1 MPPADEQ
8 VAQGG
13 APPPAPP
20 GQVWDDWPPS
30 TSPLLTESSSR
41 ENASWSLRGR
51 RAVVLGTGQSG
62 VQEIRVCPLVIAGGV
77 RLEVNGRPP
86 GLVSLKV
93 SPDEIVRVLEA
104 GAVQLTERITTA
116 LDHPLIFWSIVA
128 DTPVPIRLTWV
139 TDLPGNE
146 PSGAPLGQMIGEE
159 GSTEDTHIRVGREDA
174 EPRFQVLPVAG
185 VAAITGP
192 VTAPAGNDALAF
204 EVRSDRLLRAVLA
217 AGADTAELERALD
230 ALRRRRLR
238 AFRQD
243 RILHARR
250 IEDRL
255 VSLVSPD
262 PELDRAFGW
271 AKVNLEAML
280 EARPHLGR
288 QVAGDAIGVACAT
301 LAIGD
306 RDIAR
311 DVLRPLRLGENGADR
326 APLLRLADYYARWT
340 GEPVPRVTAARGGI
354 EASDTVFELTGSRGD
369 PAALVLGV
377 IEGLWGIRPDAP
389 RGAVRVR
396 PSLPAGWPEMA
407 LRRLRVGPTT
417 LDLRV
422 RRRPGRTVV
431 MVRRTGGP
439 PIRLTVGLRGRTA
452 TGPVMIDQTEV
463 GGQEVSFTPD
473 DSHEVDF
480 HDE

>member
-1 MPPADEQ
+1 MSAHEE
-8 VAQGG
+8 VALGG
-13 APPPAPP
+13 VPPPAPP
-20 GQVWDDWPPS
+20 SQVWDDWPPS
-30 TSPLLTESSSR
+30 TSPLLTESSGR

-51 RAVVLGTGQSG
+51 RAVVCGTGRSG
-62 VQEIRVCPLVIAGGV
+62 VQEIQVRPLTIAGGV
-77 RLEVNGRPP
+77 HLEVNGRPP

-128 DTPVPIRLTWV
+128 DAPVPIRLAWV
-139 TDLPGNE
+139 TDLPGDE
-146 PSGAPLGQMIGEE
+146 HSSARLAPVIGEE
-159 GSTEDTHIRVGREDA
+159 GGPADGHIRVGREDS

-185 VAAITGP
+185 VAAITGR
-192 VTAPAGNDALAF
+192 VTDAAGNDALAF
-204 EVRSDRLLRAVLA
+204 EVRSDRLLRVVLA
-217 AGADTAELERALD
+217 AGADTTELERVLD
-230 ALRRRRLR
+230 ALRRRKLR

-262 PELDRAFGW
+262 PDLDRAFGW
-271 AKVNLEAML
+271 AKVHLEAML
-280 EARPHLGR
+280 EARPHMGR
-288 QVAGDAIGVACAT
+288 QVAGDAISVARAT

-311 DVLRPLRLGENGADR
+311 DALRPLRLGEPGADR
-326 APLLRLADYYARWT
+326 TPLLHLADWYARWT
-340 GEPVPRVTAARGGI
+340 GEPAPGPAAGRGGS
-354 EASDTVFELTGSRGD
+354 EDADAAFELAGSRED

-377 IEGLWGIRPDAP
+377 VEGLWGIRPDAP
-389 RGAVRVR
+389 QCAARIR
-396 PSLPAGWPEMA
+396 PVLPPGWTEMA

-431 MVRRTGGP
+431 TVRRTGGP
-439 PIRLTVGLRGRTA
+439 PIRVTVGLRGRTGA
-452 TGPVMIDQTEV
+452 GPVTIDQMEV
-463 GGQEVSFTPD
+463 GGPEVSFTPD
-473 DSHEVDF
+473 DTHEVDF